1 MGLKRT
7 QVTLMGLYKG
17 PQCVNSFQ
25 NKLHL
30 QDNDNTSL
38 ILCS

>member
-1 MGLKRT
+1 MELTRR
-7 QVTLMGLYKG
+7 QVTMMGLYKE
-17 PQCVNSFQ
+17 PPCVNSFQ